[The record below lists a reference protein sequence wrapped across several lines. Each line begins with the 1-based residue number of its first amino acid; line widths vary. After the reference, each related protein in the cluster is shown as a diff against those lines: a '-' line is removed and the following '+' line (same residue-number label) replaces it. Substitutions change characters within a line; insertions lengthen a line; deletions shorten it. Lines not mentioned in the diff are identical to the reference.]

1 MSDSVER
8 LNAALGGRY
17 RIDSELGEGACMRNV
32 GTPWARS
39 RAALAAFVVGN
50 LCLAR
55 PISAQPSRTFETEVH
70 ALVGIYRSHRAR
82 SGWEGSGTLAVR
94 QTILSYAFAEAE
106 ASVGFSTFI
115 ANCPGDGTCPTY
127 GQRVRYLTLGGGLQL
142 PLASVRP
149 SIGYS
154 FGRVS
159 REDGLADDASR
170 MMTIGLTVDRGSRLR
185 IGAQYRLRLEEGY
198 ESLRGGPSMTWY
210 KSHQWLGGISVRV
223 F

>member
-1 MSDSVER
+1 
-8 LNAALGGRY
+8 
-17 RIDSELGEGACMRNV
+17 MRNV

-39 RAALAAFVVGN
+39 RAALAALVVGN

-55 PISAQPSRTFETEVH
+55 PMSAQPWRTFETEVH

-94 QTILSYAFAEAE
+94 QTILTYAYAEAE
-106 ASVGFSTFI
+106 ASVGFSTFLR
-115 ANCPGDGTCPTY
+115 NCPGVFGSTCPTY
-127 GQRVRYLTLGGGLQL
+127 GRGVRYLTVGGGLQL

-149 SIGYS
+149 SVGYS
-154 FGRVS
+154 LGRVS
-159 REDGLADDASR
+159 REEGLPDEASR
-170 MMTIGLTVDRGSRLR
+170 MVTIGLTVDRGTRLR
-185 IGAQYRLRLEEGY
+185 IGAQYRLRLEEG
-198 ESLRGGPSMTWY
+198 PVTWL